1 MCTYMDRL
9 EIEDIICKWGEDK
22 YVDTITIFM
31 MWIIKPCEK
40 MVTFVLKRNFPRDK

>member
-22 YVDTITIFM
+22 YVDNITIFM
-31 MWIIKPCEK
+31 MWIIKPCENGHVSTK
-40 MVTFVLKRNFPRDK
+40 AKFST